1 MHENSS
7 QVGNGNTLPAL
18 RRYCLC
24 LIEFISRQATDPHL
38 YFQHKLSA
46 DISAAENLTDLMV
59 LLDYLISWI
68 DSADLQ
74 SVQMMKLEKIL
85 TADELPSFSL
95 IRAPA
100 NRELG
105 RILAVGQ
112 IATEQEYR
120 LVRSSISETSEI
132 SSRDRML
139 VERLVMAYESRQ

>member
-7 QVGNGNTLPAL
+7 QVGNGNALPAL

-24 LIEFISRQATDPHL
+24 LVEFISSQATDPHL

-46 DISAAENLTDLMV
+46 DISAAENLADLMI
-59 LLDYLISWI
+59 LLDYLISLI

-74 SVQMMKLEKIL
+74 SVQLIKLEKML
-85 TADELPSFSL
+85 TTDALPSFSL

-105 RILAVGQ
+105 RILAVGRVS
-112 IATEQEYR
+112 TEQEYH
-120 LVRSSISETSEI
+120 LVRNSILETSEI
-132 SSRDRML
+132 SSRDRIL
-139 VERLVMAYESRQ
+139 VEGLVMAYESRQ